1 MTEINPQLTEFTQQ
15 KNIYL
20 QEKQKLDDLT
30 TEKQKTEN
38 VIQALH
44 NEIEE
49 LMQKSK
55 ESITQQNDLSMET
68 FIELKQENAG
78 LKARLEY
85 YQAFI
90 EELDG
95 KIYEQK
101 EKLFSIHK
109 KLQFMRSE
117 MIYPQAVAELD
128 QLIAENKEKLGKIYR
143 YFVLSGKFD
152 VDPFYT
158 DLTAEDKTKD
168 FITKQIKQAINTDF
182 TIDEQYSIPRF
193 IHQDEIKSPI
203 KKHQESF
210 DNTPKGFQKL
220 INNL

>member
-1 MTEINPQLTEFTQQ
+1 MTEINQQLTEFTQQ

-20 QEKQKLDDLT
+20 QEKQILDDLIA
-30 TEKQKTEN
+30 EKQKAES

-55 ESITQQNDLSMET
+55 ESLTQQNGLSMET

-85 YQAFI
+85 YQATI
-90 EELDG
+90 EELDC
-95 KIYEQK
+95 KIYAQK
-101 EKLFSIHK
+101 EKIFFTFNQLK
-109 KLQFMRSE
+109 TMRSAI
-117 MIYPQAVAELD
+117 IYPQAITALE
-128 QLIAENKEKLGKIYR
+128 QLIAQNKEKISEIYC
-143 YFVLSGKFD
+143 YLELSDEFTPSLYSD
-152 VDPFYT
+152 EST
-158 DLTAEDKTKD
+158 EDKVKT
-168 FITKQIKQAINTDF
+168 FITNQIKQAINTDF

-193 IHQDEIKSPI
+193 IHKDEIKSPI

-220 INNL
+220 IHNL

>member
-1 MTEINPQLTEFTQQ
+1 MTEINQQLTEFTNQ
-15 KNIYL
+15 KNVYL
-20 QEKQKLDDLT
+20 QEKQSLDDLMA
-30 TEKQKTEN
+30 EKQKTES
-38 VIQALH
+38 VLQALH

-55 ESITQQNDLSMET
+55 ESLTQQNGLSMET

-85 YQAFI
+85 YQATI
-90 EELDG
+90 EELDC
-95 KIYEQK
+95 KIDAQK
-101 EKLFSIHK
+101 EKIFFTFNQLK
-109 KLQFMRSE
+109 TMRSAI
-117 MIYPQAVAELD
+117 IYPQAITALE
-128 QLIAENKEKLGKIYR
+128 QLIAQNKEKISEIYC
-143 YFVLSGKFD
+143 YLELSDQFTPSLYSD
-152 VDPFYT
+152 EST
-158 DLTAEDKTKD
+158 EDKVKT
-168 FITKQIKQAINTDF
+168 FITNQIKQAINTDF

-193 IHQDEIKSPI
+193 IHKDEIKSPI

>member
-1 MTEINPQLTEFTQQ
+1 
-15 KNIYL
+15 
-20 QEKQKLDDLT
+20 
-30 TEKQKTEN
+30 
-38 VIQALH
+38 
-44 NEIEE
+44 
-49 LMQKSK
+49 
-55 ESITQQNDLSMET
+55 
-68 FIELKQENAG
+68 
-78 LKARLEY
+78 
-85 YQAFI
+85 
-90 EELDG
+90 
-95 KIYEQK
+95 
-101 EKLFSIHK
+101 
-109 KLQFMRSE
+109 MRSE

-203 KKHQESF
+203 KSIK
-210 DNTPKGFQKL
+210 KAL
-220 INNL
+220 IIPLKAFKN

>member
-1 MTEINPQLTEFTQQ
+1 MTEINQQLTEFTNQ
-15 KNIYL
+15 KNVYL
-20 QEKQKLDDLT
+20 QEKQSLDDLMA
-30 TEKQKTEN
+30 EKQKTES

-55 ESITQQNDLSMET
+55 ESITQQNGLSVET
-68 FIELKQENAG
+68 FIELKQENTG

-128 QLIAENKEKLGKIYR
+128 QLMAENKEKLSKIYR

-152 VDPFYT
+152 VDRFYT
-158 DLTAEDKTKD
+158 DLTAEDKIKD

-193 IHQDEIKSPI
+193 IHQDEIKSPM

>member
-55 ESITQQNDLSMET
+55 ESLTQQNGLSMET

-85 YQAFI
+85 YQATI
-90 EELDG
+90 EEFDC
-95 KIYEQK
+95 KIDAQK
-101 EKLFSIHK
+101 EKIFFTFNQLK
-109 KLQFMRSE
+109 TMRSAI
-117 MIYPQAVAELD
+117 IYPQAITALE
-128 QLIAENKEKLGKIYR
+128 QLIARNKEKLSEIYR
-143 YFVLSGKFD
+143 YFELSDEFTPAPYSD
-152 VDPFYT
+152 ES
-158 DLTAEDKTKD
+158 AED
-168 FITKQIKQAINTDF
+168 
-182 TIDEQYSIPRF
+182 R
-193 IHQDEIKSPI
+193 
-203 KKHQESF
+203 
-210 DNTPKGFQKL
+210 
-220 INNL
+220 

>member
-20 QEKQKLDDLT
+20 QEKQKLDDLI

-55 ESITQQNDLSMET
+55 ESITQQDGLSMET

-90 EELDG
+90 EELDC

-109 KLQFMRSE
+109 ELQFMRSE

-128 QLIAENKEKLGKIYR
+128 QLMAENKEKLSKIYR

-182 TIDEQYSIPRF
+182 TIDEKYSIPCF

-210 DNTPKGFQKL
+210 DNSPKGFQKL

>member
-55 ESITQQNDLSMET
+55 ESLTQQNGLSMET

-85 YQAFI
+85 YQATI
-90 EELDG
+90 EEFDC
-95 KIYEQK
+95 KIDAQK
-101 EKLFSIHK
+101 EKIFFTFNQLK
-109 KLQFMRSE
+109 TMRSAI
-117 MIYPQAVAELD
+117 IYPQAITALE
-128 QLIAENKEKLGKIYR
+128 QLIARNKEKLSEIYR
-143 YFVLSGKFD
+143 YFELSDEFTPAPYSD
-152 VDPFYT
+152 ES
-158 DLTAEDKTKD
+158 AEDRAKA
-168 FITKQIKQAINTDF
+168 FITNQIKQAINTDF

-193 IHQDEIKSPI
+193 IHQDEIKSPM

-220 INNL
+220 IHNL

>member
-1 MTEINPQLTEFTQQ
+1 MTEINNQLTEFTNQ
-15 KNIYL
+15 KNVYL
-20 QEKQKLDDLT
+20 QEKQSLDDLMA
-30 TEKQKTEN
+30 EKQKTES
-38 VIQALH
+38 VLQALH

-55 ESITQQNDLSMET
+55 ESLTQQNGLSMET

-117 MIYPQAVAELD
+117 IIYPQAVAELD
-128 QLIAENKEKLGKIYR
+128 QLMAENKEKLSKIYR

-193 IHQDEIKSPI
+193 IHQDEIKSPV
-203 KKHQESF
+203 KKHKESF